1 MFHFIDNEK
10 NLQKIFE
17 MRFFASDSVNI
28 TFSNTEEKNDQT
40 LVFLINNFETIVF
53 ENGDEISRI
62 DSKLKSGEM
71 NLLNILYTASKIN
84 LNNEGMITGK
94 FSKLRFISFSS
105 TNQTS
110 WVVDSSKFKL
120 QNLN

>member
-1 MFHFIDNEK
+1 
-10 NLQKIFE
+10 